1 MEPVDP
7 RSLQFIHKIFYNC
20 ICQWEVFIQN
30 GGRNFFSRQN
40 FTFYGQ
46 NNVFYDS
53 VRLDVQAS
61 HNESLIEIT
70 KYLIL
75 KIIRMTE
82 LGFELQNIEMKVGHA
97 IPYTFR
103 IRFISR
109 DLSENIFPQI

>member
-1 MEPVDP
+1 MSV
-7 RSLQFIHKIFYNC
+7 
-20 ICQWEVFIQN
+20 
-30 GGRNFFSRQN
+30 GGFHTKGWTKFFSRQI

-61 HNESLIEIT
+61 PNESLIEII

-82 LGFELQNIEMKVGHA
+82 LGFELRNIEMKVGHA
-97 IPYTFR
+97 IPYTIR
-103 IRFISR
+103 IRLISR
-109 DLSENIFPQI
+109 DLSEDFFPQI